1 VRVGVVGVR
10 SGWLVWRLHPSLL
23 FATGGFVALPPAVA
37 PRALGIPIV
46 VHEQTAVPGLA
57 NRVGGRF
64 ACRIALSFPATGGD
78 FPAERTTLTGN
89 PLRSELVG
97 RAREAAGRQSDLDAA
112 TPIVYVTGG
121 SQGSHKINRTVG
133 EVLQD
138 LLAMCQIIHQCGD
151 NPDTGDRHWLAD
163 RARTLEPTLRQ
174 RYVLLP
180 YVGRERRHAYAAP
193 DLVIGPS
200 RAAP

>member
-1 VRVGVVGVR
+1 
-10 SGWLVWRLHPSLL
+10 
-23 FATGGFVALPPAVA
+23 
-37 PRALGIPIV
+37 
-46 VHEQTAVPGLA
+46 AVPGLA
-57 NRVGGRF
+57 NRVVGRF

-97 RAREAAGRQSDLDAA
+97 GSREAACRQFDLDAA
-112 TPIVYVTGG
+112 TPIVYITGG

-133 EVLQD
+133 EGLQD

-163 RARTLEPTLRQ
+163 RARTLEPTLRR

-180 YVGRERRHAYAAP
+180 YVGRELRDVYAAA
-193 DLVIGPS
+193 DLVIGRSGAGTVNECLHLGKPAIYIPLPGTS
-200 RAAP
+200 GDEQAANARLAETARAAAGP